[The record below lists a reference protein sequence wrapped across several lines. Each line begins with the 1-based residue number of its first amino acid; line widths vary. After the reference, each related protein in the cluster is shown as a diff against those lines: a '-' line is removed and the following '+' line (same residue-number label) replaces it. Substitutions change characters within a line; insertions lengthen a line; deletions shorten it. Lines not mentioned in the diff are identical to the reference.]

1 MSSPKCS
8 PSSTNIASL
17 NRYIE
22 EMRKSHGFINHKIQS
37 QDEKIKIDPQ
47 HEKAVLAALFDSLG
61 GSNEQIID
69 TRNIK
74 LPILID
80 REINTYFKDKVRI
93 IWYGSTSLSKENISD
108 YDLMF
113 IPDNYETESFKLED
127 MTNMYDFMN
136 KLRNKLNDTVEAF
149 DITKVLT
156 EAKAEKISEVF
167 DTFVKIDYN
176 GNPFGSPSKTQSFE
190 KYESDSKKGSFKL
203 SIIPYL
209 WINHEST
216 KGGID
221 EDNGIVFCL
230 FRIKYVFKLNG
241 KIITIPV
248 VDLSYHFC
256 NRGNSLI
263 ESIRN
268 WGDNYKQFNKIIY
281 VKTSKNLRADLYLQ
295 LISEFNEEEID
306 RERVSR
312 VSHRLGALGASSRKS
327 LGASSRDLTGGK
339 MKRTK
344 KVKKLNIKK
353 KSNKLKSK
361 K

>member
-1 MSSPKCS
+1 M
-8 PSSTNIASL
+8 IV
-17 NRYIE
+17 
-22 EMRKSHGFINHKIQS
+22 SHGFINHKIQS

-47 HEKAVLAALFDSLG
+47 DEKAVLAALFDSLG
-61 GSNEQIID
+61 GSNEKIID
-69 TRNIK
+69 KRNIK
-74 LPILID
+74 LPILIY
-80 REINTYFKDKVRI
+80 REINTYFKNKGRI
-93 IWYGSTSLSKENISD
+93 VWYGSTSLGKENISD

-113 IPDNYETESFKLED
+113 IPNNYETESFKLED
-127 MTNMYDFMN
+127 MQNMYKFMDG
-136 KLRNKLNDTVEAF
+136 LRNKLNETLEANPLN
-149 DITKVLT
+149 ITEILKDA
-156 EAKAEKISEVF
+156 EAEPISEVF
-167 DTFVKIDYN
+167 DTFVKINYN

-209 WINHEST
+209 WINREST

-221 EDNGIVFCL
+221 EENGIVFCL

-256 NRGNSLI
+256 NKVNSLAT
-263 ESIRN
+263 SIRN
-268 WGDNYKQFNKIIY
+268 WDNNYRKFSDIIY
-281 VKTSKNLRADLYLQ
+281 VKTEENLRADLYSQ
-295 LISEFNEEEID
+295 LITEFKEEADPET
-306 RERVSR
+306 VKKLGSR
-312 VSHRLGALGASSRKS
+312 VAALGAS
-327 LGASSRDLTGGK
+327 ASYSKLTGGK